1 MLIRMLIL
9 SLLGVSG
16 FLSATSVSAVT
27 AQEQSER
34 LQLIY
39 AHLLD
44 FRSQRPPMAVVG
56 EGQEWEVELLH
67 RPEVNNRIGNKQEP
81 VEGPPILPRFRFRQ
95 FFEQT
100 YQVGVGLQV
109 PVEVMGYRYSF
120 LAGEVGYQWE
130 FKEDWATAVRT
141 YVARSI
147 INGPIT
153 MTNAEDLFE
162 VQQQGVDAS
171 LGFQWEDW
179 LFSGGL
185 GHSSVQNKLSIE
197 EDGVM
202 LEEPAT
208 GYAYFYG
215 GIGYMVQSDLRLQFT
230 QYSTDSILRH
240 WAVSVTLLR

>member
-81 VEGPPILPRFRFRQ
+81 VEGPPILPRFRYRQ
-95 FFEQT
+95 FFDQS

-109 PVEVMGYRYSF
+109 PVEVMEYRYAF
-120 LAGEVGYQWE
+120 LAGEIGYQWM
-130 FKEDWATAVRT
+130 FTEDWALAART
-141 YVARSI
+141 YVARSVI
-147 INGPIT
+147 HGPIT
-153 MTNAEDLFE
+153 MTDAEDVFE

-179 LFSGGL
+179 LLSGGL

>member
-16 FLSATSVSAVT
+16 FLSATPVIAVT

-81 VEGPPILPRFRFRQ
+81 VEGPPILPRFRYRQ
-95 FFEQT
+95 FFDQS
-100 YQVGVGLQV
+100 YQIGVGLQV
-109 PVEVMGYRYSF
+109 PVEVMEYRYAF
-120 LAGEVGYQWE
+120 LAGELGYQWM
-130 FKEDWATAVRT
+130 FTEDWALAART
-141 YVARSI
+141 YLARSVI
-147 INGPIT
+147 HGPIT
-153 MTNAEDLFE
+153 MTDAEDVFE
-162 VQQQGVDAS
+162 VQQQGIDAT
-171 LGFQWEDW
+171 LGYQWEEW
-179 LFSGGL
+179 LLSAGV

-202 LEEPAT
+202 LEEPSA
-208 GYAYFYG
+208 GYTYYYG
-215 GIGYMVQSDLRLQFT
+215 VIGYLVSPDLRLNFT
-230 QYSTDSILRH
+230 QHSTDQILRH
-240 WAVSVTLLR
+240 WSFAVTLLR

>member
-9 SLLGVSG
+9 SLLGVSA
-16 FLSATSVSAVT
+16 FLSATPVAAVT

-56 EGQEWEVELLH
+56 KGQEWEVELLH

-81 VEGPPILPRFRFRQ
+81 VEGPPILPRFRYRQ
-95 FFEQT
+95 FFDQS

-109 PVEVMGYRYSF
+109 PVEVMEYRYAF
-120 LAGEVGYQWE
+120 LAGELGYQWM
-130 FKEDWATAVRT
+130 FTEDWALAART
-141 YVARSI
+141 YLARSVI
-147 INGPIT
+147 HGPIT
-153 MTNAEDLFE
+153 MTDAEDVFE
-162 VQQQGVDAS
+162 VQQQGIDAT
-171 LGFQWEDW
+171 LGYHWEEW
-179 LFSGGL
+179 LLSAGV

-202 LEEPAT
+202 LEEPSA
-208 GYAYFYG
+208 GYTYYYG
-215 GIGYMVQSDLRLQFT
+215 GIGYLVSPDLRLNFT
-230 QYSTDSILRH
+230 QHSTDQILRH
-240 WAVSVTLLR
+240 WSFAVTLMR